1 MLGGSK
7 GVCPLGCRTLNVVR
21 EGKAASREK
30 TSERWKGEG
39 GALSP
44 PRRIGKAKSS
54 MVASG
59 ISKYM
64 AMTTK
69 AIADLEVHSNEMRV
83 KKK

>member
-1 MLGGSK
+1 
-7 GVCPLGCRTLNVVR
+7 
-21 EGKAASREK
+21 
-30 TSERWKGEG
+30 
-39 GALSP
+39 
-44 PRRIGKAKSS
+44 